1 MKIQIAIQDREEAE
15 KFERMNMS
23 DKTPVEWADFYFKA
37 SMLESMWHDPTSNM
51 LVIGISGSDYHT
63 PYTKK
68 KFETFRGL
76 LE

>member
-15 KFERMNMS
+15 KFERMNIAG
-23 DKTPVEWADFYFKA
+23 DTPVQWADFYFKE
-37 SMLESMWHDPTSNM
+37 SMLESMWRDPTGDM
-51 LVIGISGSDYHT
+51 LVIGINGSDYHT

-68 KFETFRGL
+68 KFEAFRGL